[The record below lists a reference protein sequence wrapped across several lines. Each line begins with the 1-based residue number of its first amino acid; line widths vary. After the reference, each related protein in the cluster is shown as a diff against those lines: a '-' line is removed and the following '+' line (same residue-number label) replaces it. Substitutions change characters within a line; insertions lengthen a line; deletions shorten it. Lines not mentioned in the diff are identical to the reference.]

1 MALVSGTRVG
11 IYEVTAKIGEGGM
24 GEVYQARDT
33 TLDRDV
39 ALKVLP
45 EAFTADPDRLARFQR
60 EAKVL
65 ASLNHPNIGGIY
77 GLESSDDSQALVL
90 ELIEGPTLADR
101 IAEGSIPVDE
111 ALNIAN
117 QIADALEAA
126 HEQGIIH
133 RDLKPANVKVRSDGT
148 VKVLDFGLAKAV
160 SLDASGA
167 SATTSATV
175 SITGATQMGMV
186 IGTAAYMAP
195 EQAKGKPVDK
205 RADIWAFG
213 VILLEMLS
221 GQRLFTGE
229 TASETLAAVMMRE
242 PDWTRLPE
250 GLPAKFDKVVR
261 CCLEKDPKQRV
272 RDIGDVQLALD
283 GVFETIVPGPAQDIR
298 STAFASR
305 PALLLMAGL
314 AAVVVGVG
322 VFAGLGSTPSRDD
335 GVVRTSIALPL
346 GHALVAGP
354 DITRDGQRVAFASTD
369 GSGRAQIYSRRLDE
383 AELEALDG
391 TEGAEHISFSPD
403 GRWVAFYARG
413 GFFKT
418 RVDGGEPVRLANAAS
433 YGGGHWLDDG
443 TILFTTAWN
452 SGLYR
457 IDENGGEY
465 EPFLIPDRASNY
477 AFTWPSVLPGGQEML
492 FNRWGSAPALMRLDL
507 TEMTESVVVPGQWR
521 RSSYVSSGHIVF
533 AGDGGD
539 ILALP
544 SGQDA
549 AQSMTPELVLENV
562 HGGAG
567 IGYARM
573 AVSQNGTLVYAPL
586 DASKRSL
593 AIVDY
598 SGRIEPVNADL
609 GNYEGLSVSPD
620 GSRVAINSNFQLFI
634 HDLERGGRVPLAP
647 ELPVTQAPV
656 WSTDGTRVNFAS
668 NHNGTWNL
676 YSKAASGSGEVEV
689 LLESRFDQMPTG
701 VIADGRL
708 VYQEIHESSGA
719 DIWLLPVGGD
729 PEPWLV
735 TPAEEG
741 LAQPSPS
748 GEVMA
753 YMTNVSGRFEISI
766 QDIDR
771 VFEPLRIST
780 AGGTSPR
787 WSASGERLYFRQGHQ
802 LMVSDI
808 STKPVLSASVPD
820 VIFGGGWELSHQADP
835 LFSSYGVLSEDRF
848 LMVRHP
854 PESVPTRINVIFN
867 WSQELRERV
876 PVP

>member
-1 MALVSGTRVG
+1 
-11 IYEVTAKIGEGGM
+11 
-24 GEVYQARDT
+24 
-33 TLDRDV
+33 
-39 ALKVLP
+39 
-45 EAFTADPDRLARFQR
+45 
-60 EAKVL
+60 
-65 ASLNHPNIGGIY
+65 
-77 GLESSDDSQALVL
+77 
-90 ELIEGPTLADR
+90 
-101 IAEGSIPVDE
+101 
-111 ALNIAN
+111 
-117 QIADALEAA
+117 
-126 HEQGIIH
+126 
-133 RDLKPANVKVRSDGT
+133 
-148 VKVLDFGLAKAV
+148 
-160 SLDASGA
+160 
-167 SATTSATV
+167 
-175 SITGATQMGMV
+175 
-186 IGTAAYMAP
+186 
-195 EQAKGKPVDK
+195 
-205 RADIWAFG
+205 
-213 VILLEMLS
+213 
-221 GQRLFTGE
+221 
-229 TASETLAAVMMRE
+229 
-242 PDWTRLPE
+242 LPE
-250 GLPAKFDKVVR
+250 GLPAKFDKAVR
-261 CCLEKDPKQRV
+261 CCLEKDLKQRV

-283 GVFETIVPGPAQDIR
+283 GAFETIVPGPTQDMQ
-298 STAFASR
+298 SAAFASR

-314 AAVVVGVG
+314 AAVVVGGG
-322 VFAGLGSTPSRDD
+322 VFAELGSRPSRDD

-369 GSGRAQIYSRRLDE
+369 GSGRAQIYSRRFDE

-418 RVDGGEPVRLANAAS
+418 RVDGGEPVRLANASS
-433 YGGGHWLDDG
+433 YGGGYWLDDG

-465 EPFLIPDRASNY
+465 EPFLIPDRASSY

-549 AQSMTPELVLENV
+549 DQSMTPELVLENV

-567 IGYARM
+567 IGYARI

-598 SGRIEPVNADL
+598 SGRIEPVNAEL
-609 GNYEGLSVSPD
+609 GNYEQLSLSPD
-620 GSRVAINSNFQLFI
+620 GNRVAINSNFQLFV
-634 HDLERGGRVPLAP
+634 HDLERGGRVPLVP
-647 ELPVTQAPV
+647 ELPVTQSPV
-656 WSTDGTRVNFAS
+656 WSRDGTRVNFAS

-719 DIWLLPVGGD
+719 DIWLLPVSGD

-771 VFEPLRIST
+771 VFDPLRIST
-780 AGGTSPR
+780 TGGTSPM

-808 STKPVLSASVPD
+808 STEPVLAASVPD
-820 VIFGGGWELSHQADP
+820 VIFVGGWELSHQGEP
-835 LFSSYGVLSEDRF
+835 LFSSYGAMSEDRF

-854 PESVPTRINVIFN
+854 PESVPTRVNVIFN
-867 WSQELRERV
+867 WFQELRERV